1 MNEEEKQVPQTSQ
14 TSQVSQVSQ
23 VPQTPEEI
31 DAPEEEK
38 SSSPA
43 PLGGRSV
50 FAYLAVLFGAAFLL
64 LLFAYLMQQRDS
76 AEIMGNLS
84 QLRESMGSIQ
94 SIDELTEENRVL
106 REEKEALEKQVSG
119 LEEQLVQAQADLSV
133 SKSMEEQWYG
143 RLEVAQGTLDALDTL
158 AYLQA
163 LCDQDREDEAREKLE
178 FILSDRDADGKPFD
192 RVEYYL
198 SDYVSK
204 YAGDLVSSQL
214 EVYNPLEEWRT
225 LKEVLTEEE
234 DAG

>member
-1 MNEEEKQVPQTSQ
+1 MSEEEKQAPQT
-14 TSQVSQVSQ
+14 SQ
-23 VPQTPEEI
+23 VPQTPEKIE
-31 DAPEEEK
+31 APEEEK

-94 SIDELTEENRVL
+94 SIDELTEENRAL

-133 SKSMEEQWYG
+133 SKSMEEQWHG

-178 FILSDRDADGKPFD
+178 SILSDRDADGKPFD